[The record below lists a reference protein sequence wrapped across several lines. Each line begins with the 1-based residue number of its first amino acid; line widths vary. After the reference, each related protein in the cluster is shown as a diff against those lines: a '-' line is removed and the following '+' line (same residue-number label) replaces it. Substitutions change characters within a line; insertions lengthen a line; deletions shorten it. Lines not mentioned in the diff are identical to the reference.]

1 MKPAFLTAT
10 LILSLALLACERKTA
25 VKHVPREEAL
35 KVARD
40 AAQEAFQQLSGELA
54 QAIQAGGTVAA
65 IPVCKR
71 KAASL
76 VSKVAGERNL
86 SMIRLSDRPR
96 NPSQAAMGAD
106 LAAIE
111 NFRAAISA
119 GQPAV
124 AVVSQEADGFTL
136 VRLPII
142 ASQPLCLQCHG
153 SDNDISAETRA
164 AILTS
169 YPDDKA
175 TGYRLN
181 ELRGIWRIG
190 VPAP

>member
-1 MKPAFLTAT
+1 MKPAFLTT
-10 LILSLALLACERKTA
+10 TFILSLALLACERKTM

-35 KVARD
+35 QVARD

-65 IPVCKR
+65 IPVCDS
-71 KAASL
+71 KAESL
-76 VSKVAGERNL
+76 VSKIAGERNL
-86 SMIRLSDRPR
+86 SMVRLSDRPR
-96 NPSQAAMGAD
+96 NPSQAATGAD

-111 NFRAAISA
+111 NFRAAILA
-119 GQPAV
+119 GRPAV
-124 AVVSQEADGFTL
+124 AAVSQEADGSTL
-136 VRLPII
+136 VRLPIV

-153 SDNDISAETRA
+153 SETDISAETKA
-164 AILTS
+164 AILGS

>member
-1 MKPAFLTAT
+1 MKPTFLTAT
-10 LILSLALLACERKTA
+10 FILSLALLACERKTA
-25 VKHVPREEAL
+25 VNHVPREEAL

-65 IPVCKR
+65 IPVCKS
-71 KAASL
+71 KAESL
-76 VSKVAGERNL
+76 VSKVAGEREL

-96 NPSQAAMGAD
+96 NPSQMATGAD

-111 NFRAAISA
+111 SFRAAILA
-119 GQPAV
+119 GNPPSPA
-124 AVVSQEADGFTL
+124 VSQEADGSTL
-136 VRLPII
+136 VRLPIV

-164 AILTS
+164 AILAS

-190 VPAP
+190 VRAP

>member
-1 MKPAFLTAT
+1 M
-10 LILSLALLACERKTA
+10 

-35 KVARD
+35 QVARD

-65 IPVCKR
+65 IPVCDS
-71 KAASL
+71 KAESL
-76 VSKVAGERNL
+76 VSQIAVERNL

-96 NPSQAAMGAD
+96 NPSQAATGAD
-106 LAAIE
+106 LATIE
-111 NFRAAISA
+111 NFRAAILA
-119 GQPAV
+119 GRSAV
-124 AVVSQEADGFTL
+124 AAVSQEEDGSTL
-136 VRLPII
+136 VRMPIV

-153 SDNDISAETRA
+153 SETDISAETRA
-164 AILTS
+164 AILAS
-169 YPDDKA
+169 YPNDKA